1 MNRKRIATPRVADT
15 THTATMLYKAIALAL
30 PCAAYGF
37 SLTTIKPTVA
47 PLGRAGLPMMDASAD
62 LKAEIEKLQMKLQIE
77 ELQKKLAASEPVTPP
92 PVIEPPPVVEPPPVA
107 MPPAADVAAQMD
119 AVKAQIEM
127 LSLKQQI
134 EELSKAK
141 AAPPAPVVV
150 EPPPVESGASQ
161 ADALRAQIE
170 MLQKSQAAPV
180 VPTPPPPV
188 VEPPPSVA
196 SQADAIRRK
205 SSCFKSRR
213 PLQLCPRRRRLSA
226 PPPAV
231 DVASQADAIRAQI
244 EALQRTQA
252 PVTPSV
258 PTIPSMPLEAPSTAL
273 SIPPPP
279 VVEAAVAKTAAF
291 GELFGI
297 PYLGVALP
305 LLIVPLAYFGG
316 PAFVDFIN
324 KRYDELQSGEQLGRT
339 GLCAA
344 RARQPGGQQDVVA
357 APGGG

>member
-1 MNRKRIATPRVADT
+1 
-15 THTATMLYKAIALAL
+15 MLYKAIALAL

-150 EPPPVESGASQ
+150 EPPPVESVASQ

-170 MLQKSQAAPV
+170 MLQSRLPASPRPMRSAGGAGCAHAAA
-180 VPTPPPPV
+180 T
-188 VEPPPSVA
+188 
-196 SQADAIRRK
+196 
-205 SSCFKSRR
+205 
-213 PLQLCPRRRRLSA
+213 RRRAAAERRLAGRCDPRADRAASK
-226 PPPAV
+226 
-231 DVASQADAIRAQI
+231 VAGRSGCAH
-244 EALQRTQA
+244 
-252 PVTPSV
+252 
-258 PTIPSMPLEAPSTAL
+258 
-273 SIPPPP
+273 
-279 VVEAAVAKTAAF
+279 AAAGCRHAA
-291 GELFGI
+291 
-297 PYLGVALP
+297 
-305 LLIVPLAYFGG
+305 
-316 PAFVDFIN
+316 
-324 KRYDELQSGEQLGRT
+324 
-339 GLCAA
+339 AA
-344 RARQPGGQQDVVA
+344 GC
-357 APGGG
+357 